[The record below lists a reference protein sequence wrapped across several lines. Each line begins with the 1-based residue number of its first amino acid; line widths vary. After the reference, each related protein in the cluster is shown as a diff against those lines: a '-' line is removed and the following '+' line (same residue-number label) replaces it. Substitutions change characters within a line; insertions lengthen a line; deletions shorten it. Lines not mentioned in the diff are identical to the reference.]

1 MELMKIIFCSK
12 INFWSQFHW
21 YRRSVAM
28 IGLNFGVNLV
38 LDNLS
43 NTMSLLHLMC
53 AGAVLNVF
61 HSIDVVNCTFYIK
74 YSF

>member
-1 MELMKIIFCSK
+1 
-12 INFWSQFHW
+12 
-21 YRRSVAM
+21 M